1 MNNRQM
7 MLEHTDRVEDLV
19 FTPLEPQ
26 FIKAQF
32 VTTLLVYL
40 VLMGLSL
47 LILLIDSYDHR
58 YLATLILESCLLVA
72 MIINLCLLP
81 KAYRF
86 KGFAIREH
94 DITYRTGIFFP
105 KTLTIPF
112 CKIQQVSTSQN
123 PITRFLGLYAV
134 DIVNGAQ
141 LLSSLRIPGLSE
153 TTALAIKSHVIQ
165 TVKDENH

>member
-7 MLEHTDRVEDLV
+7 LLDQTDKVEDLV

-32 VTTLLVYL
+32 ITTLLIYL
-40 VLMGLSL
+40 ILMGLSL
-47 LILLIDSYDHR
+47 LLLLIEPFVLR
-58 YLATLILESCLLVA
+58 NLVTIILESCLLLA
-72 MIINLCLLP
+72 MMINLLLLP
-81 KAYRF
+81 KAYRY

-112 CKIQQVSTSQN
+112 CKIQQVSTSQT